1 MNEKELKPCPFK
13 PIPNFE
19 GIYWITKSGNVINAD
34 GMALKPYDNG
44 YGYLMVDLK
53 RNGKRK
59 HARIHRL
66 VAEAFIPNP
75 YNLPEVNHKD
85 ENKHNNSFK
94 NLEWCTNLEN
104 MRHSIETGLRT
115 VKGENNPSAKLT
127 AKDVENIRKEY
138 IPKSKEFG
146 TVALARKYG
155 VSNVMIGKIIRY
167 ECWVDSN
174 KNLHRHV

>member
-1 MNEKELKPCPFK
+1 MLLRAVTGSVGFN
-13 PIPNFE
+13 
-19 GIYWITKSGNVINAD
+19 
-34 GMALKPYDNG
+34 
-44 YGYLMVDLK
+44 
-53 RNGKRK
+53 R
-59 HARIHRL
+59 
-66 VAEAFIPNP
+66 AFIPNP
-75 YNLPEVNHKD
+75 NDLPQVNHKD
-85 ENKHNNSFK
+85 GNKLNNSVE

>member
-1 MNEKELKPCPFK
+1 MKDICNY
-13 PIPNFE
+13 E
-19 GIYWITKSGNVINAD
+19 GLYKIDENGNVFSVRNNKFLNTTVLPS
-34 GMALKPYDNG
+34 GYEYVHLCNG
-44 YGYLMVDLK
+44 
-53 RNGKRK
+53 NGKTKLLRV
-59 HARIHRL
+59 HRL
-66 VAEAFIPNP
+66 VAEAFIQNPND
-75 YNLPEVNHKD
+75 LPQVNHKD
-85 ENKHNNSFK
+85 GNKLNNSVE

>member
-1 MNEKELKPCPFK
+1 MKDVCGY
-13 PIPNFE
+13 E
-19 GIYWITKSGNVINAD
+19 GLYKVDENGNVFSVRNNK
-34 GMALKPYDNG
+34 L
-44 YGYLMVDLK
+44 LK
-53 RNGKRK
+53 RMMFPSGYEYVHLCNGKGKTKLFRV
-59 HARIHRL
+59 HRL
-66 VAEAFIPNP
+66 VAETFIPNP
-75 YNLPEVNHKD
+75 NNLPEVNHKD
-85 ENKHNNSFK
+85 GDKLNNNVK

-104 MRHSIETGLRT
+104 MRHSVETGLRNI
-115 VKGENNPSAKLT
+115 KGENNPSAKLT
-127 AKDVENIRKEY
+127 VKDVINIRKEY

>member
-1 MNEKELKPCPFK
+1 MKDVCNY
-13 PIPNFE
+13 E
-19 GIYWITKSGNVINAD
+19 GLYKIDENGNVFSVRNNKF
-34 GMALKPYDNG
+34 LNTTVFPNG
-44 YGYLMVDLK
+44 YEYVHLC
-53 RNGKRK
+53 NGKAKTKLLRV
-59 HARIHRL
+59 HRL

-75 YNLPEVNHKD
+75 NDLPQVNHKD
-85 ENKHNNSFK
+85 GNKLNNSVE

-104 MRHSIETGLRT
+104 MRHSIETGLRA

-127 AKDVENIRKEY
+127 AKDVENIRREY